1 MTSPTPAGGC
11 APGSHRRP
19 EEPRPSL
26 RGRSPRPSQPERGGR
41 SVGTVNRLRSERGA
55 VGTEMAIVVAIV
67 VAIAIALGAV
77 MRNSA
82 QNHQACIPENP
93 GDQVAAGC

>member
-1 MTSPTPAGGC
+1 M
-11 APGSHRRP
+11 R
-19 EEPRPSL
+19 
-26 RGRSPRPSQPERGGR
+26 SQPAERNRR
-41 SVGTVNRLRSERGA
+41 STRIVHRARSDRGA

-82 QNHQACIPENP
+82 QNHQACIPPNP
-93 GDQVAAGC
+93 GAQVAAGC

>member
-1 MTSPTPAGGC
+1 MRPAQQ
-11 APGSHRRP
+11 HRG
-19 EEPRPSL
+19 PRS
-26 RGRSPRPSQPERGGR
+26 RRIVRRVRSD
-41 SVGTVNRLRSERGA
+41 RGA

-82 QNHQACIPENP
+82 QNHQACIPQNP